1 METETVTTMTT
12 ETIYMPPDTAFV
24 NGQTLD
30 VIVDFATDNDPNPE
44 NVTIGMKLLV
54 NDCQDGKI
62 LVNQVGDSPWGE
74 DQWISAAKYG
84 NVKILLDL
92 DRQGMNAELAE
103 VKLDDIHKIEEQM
116 NITEVQG
123 GEFNEDAEDGMDFFG
138 GGNPDLMMKLPSVDM
153 DDFDTNQVTVTT
165 TTTKNVLN
173 KRKPETTTE
182 DEGIKIGTAEV
193 PDADTMK
200 AQISELAA
208 PQIEA
213 DNAAAA
219 KEEEAA
225 DAQAK
230 AEDDALAAKEKEE
243 DEATAAKEREE
254 DEATAAKER
263 EEDAAAAAEEK
274 AQLKAAAAEANEK
287 TATPEE
293 SATVAEEKKK
303 SATSKGS
310 AAPAEAKKKAG
321 TPEGA
326 ATAAGTDDDLNA
338 EVTADEGKQPCKC
351 TIL

>member
-1 METETVTTMTT
+1 MTT

-30 VIVDFATDNDPNPE
+30 VIADFATDNDPNPE
-44 NVTIGMKLLV
+44 NVTTGMKLLI
-54 NDCQDGKI
+54 NDCQDGRI

-74 DQWISAAKYG
+74 DQWITAAKYG

-92 DRQGMNAELAE
+92 DRKGMNAKLAE
-103 VKLDDIHKIEEQM
+103 VDLDDIHKVEEQM

-123 GEFNEDAEDGMDFFG
+123 HEFNEDVEDGMDFFG

-182 DEGIKIGTAEV
+182 DEAIKIGTAEV
-193 PDADTMK
+193 PDTDTMK

-225 DAQAK
+225 DAQIK
-230 AEDDALAAKEKEE
+230 AEDDAIAAKEKEE

-254 DEATAAKER
+254 D
-263 EEDAAAAAEEK
+263 AAAATEEK
-274 AQLKAAAAEANEK
+274 AQLKAAAAEANK
-287 TATPEE
+287 KAATPEE